1 MEQYINYIAEFFQKE
16 KFDRHEETIRVAL
29 QEYFG
34 IKEQATTELALQ
46 RLEASFQDGGTGINR
61 LTITQNEDGS
71 YRLEHI
77 FAFDIRAEYL
87 PLLPILAMRLGYN
100 GA

>member
-1 MEQYINYIAEFFQKE
+1 MEQYINFIAAFFEKE
-16 KFDRHEETIRVAL
+16 KFERHRETIAAAL

-34 IKEQATTELALQ
+34 IKEQITTDLALE
-46 RLEASFQDGGTGINR
+46 RLRASFDADGSGENK

-77 FAFDIRAEYL
+77 FAFDIRQEYIAL
-87 PLLPILAMRLGYN
+87 IPILAIRLGYN
-100 GA
+100 G